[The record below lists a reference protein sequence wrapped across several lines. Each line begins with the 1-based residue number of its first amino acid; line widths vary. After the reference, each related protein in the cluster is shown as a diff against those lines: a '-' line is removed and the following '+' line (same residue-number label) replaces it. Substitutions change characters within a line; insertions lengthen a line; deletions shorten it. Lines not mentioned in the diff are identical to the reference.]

1 MTKQQQYSK
10 DSSIFSLETVEL
22 LHNYYNKLNHKK
34 VVYEQKEEP
43 RDVLYQKYR
52 ITSRKTDKP
61 FGSRLYLIIHF
72 YFHQEV

>member
-22 LHNYYNKLNHKK
+22 LYNYYNKINWIIK

-52 ITSRKTDKP
+52 ITSRKTDWP
-61 FGSRLYLIIHF
+61 FGSQIVSNYSL
-72 YFHQEV
+72 

>member
-52 ITSRKTDKP
+52 ITSR
-61 FGSRLYLIIHF
+61 
-72 YFHQEV
+72 